1 MLDEAG
7 WPECKITVSNSLD
20 EKLIETL
27 LLQGAQ
33 IDAFGV
39 GERMITAKSDPVF
52 GGVYKLCAIEKE
64 DGTVVPKIKISEN
77 VGKITNPHYKRLYRF
92 FDRATGMAEADYITV
107 YDEVVDDTQPLE
119 ICDPDATWKKKT
131 MVNFE
136 AKELQVPIFKGGEL
150 VYKCP
155 TLPEIKQYCKEQ
167 IATLW
172 PEVLRFDNPHNY
184 YVDLSDKLLK
194 IKMDL
199 LNARG

>member
-20 EKLIETL
+20 EKLIMGL
-27 LLQGAQ
+27 LSQGAQ

-39 GERMITAKSDPVF
+39 GERLITAKSEPVF

-64 DGTVVPKIKISEN
+64 DGTIVPKIKISEN

-92 FDRATGMAEADYITV
+92 FDRETGMAEADYITV
-107 YDEVVDDTQPLE
+107 YDEVVDDTKPLE

-131 MVNFE
+131 MEHFE
-136 AKELQVPIFKGGEL
+136 AKELQVPIFKNGEL
-150 VYKCP
+150 VYSCP
-155 TLPEIKQYCKEQ
+155 SLPEIKQYCKEQ

-172 PEVLRFDNPHNY
+172 PEVLRYDNPHNY